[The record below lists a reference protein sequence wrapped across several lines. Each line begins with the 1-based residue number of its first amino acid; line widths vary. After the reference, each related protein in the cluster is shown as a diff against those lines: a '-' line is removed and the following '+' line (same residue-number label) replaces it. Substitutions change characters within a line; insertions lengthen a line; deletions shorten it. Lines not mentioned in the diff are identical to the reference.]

1 VAGGYGDRVTRHSS
15 PTTLRR
21 THRLASLAV
30 VGVLAAGV
38 TACGSDDDGASR
50 SGAAGSTSSSA
61 PSSASPSTDASAE
74 ATPSESASDEAT
86 TSPAPSGD
94 GQVVSAEGISFEV
107 PASYLAAD
115 AEEVLSGTDTSVTD
129 DLAERLGVTPE
140 QLRQQFANIA
150 LFAIDQDVEQ
160 GAFADNVNLISTE
173 GASLPTED
181 EARQQIE
188 QLGFSVEGVEPAS
201 TSAGDGFVVSYQ
213 GNLRGL
219 DISGRGL
226 VVDVDGTV
234 HNITISAG
242 DTATADALLEQV
254 SSTLQ
259 PDAGAAG

>member
-1 VAGGYGDRVTRHSS
+1 MAAAA
-15 PTTLRR
+15 L
-21 THRLASLAV
+21 LATGLA
-30 VGVLAAGV
+30 
-38 TACGSDDDGASR
+38 ACGSDDEGASR
-50 SGAAGSTSSSA
+50 SSSGGSSSA
-61 PSSASPSTDASAE
+61 PASPSTE
-74 ATPSESASDEAT
+74 TTPSETAPSETASDE
-86 TSPAPSGD
+86 TSASVSTSAAPSGD

-115 AEEVLSGTDTSVTD
+115 AEQVLSGTDTSVTD

-140 QLRQQFANIA
+140 QLRQQFSSIA
-150 LFAIDQDVEQ
+150 LFAIDQDAQ
-160 GAFADNVNLISTE
+160 PGAFADNVNLISST

-181 EARQQIE
+181 QARQQIE
-188 QLGFSVEGVEPAS
+188 QLGFSVESIDPA
-201 TSAGDGFVVSYQ
+201 TTPAGDGFVVRYQ

-242 DTATADALLEQV
+242 DATTADALLDQV
-254 SSTLQ
+254 TSTLQ